1 MRILNIAFAF
11 LLATTAAFAQPT
23 NKQAKQLLT
32 DASAKLKSYNTI
44 FIGFDY
50 SFVNEKANVNQNEKG
65 TIGIKGDDYHFNFM
79 GMEQIRKGTKLY
91 TILTED
97 EEVQITEFSEDDD
110 QGLTPSSILNLYQE
124 GYSYKMAGSSN
135 IDGKKVQQ
143 VKLKP
148 IASEEIKEIEVGV
161 EKDTKKIVYIKQTGT
176 NGTVTTF
183 NITTFE
189 PNKKFPAN
197 YFTFN
202 KSDYPGYYIAD

>member
-11 LLATTAAFAQPT
+11 ILATTAAFAQPT
-23 NKQAKQLLT
+23 NKQAQQLLT
-32 DASAKLKSYNTI
+32 DASAKLKSYSTLY
-44 FIGFDY
+44 IGFDY
-50 SFVNEKANVNQNEKG
+50 SFENKKAGVSQNEKG

-79 GMEQIRKGTKLY
+79 GMEQIRKGSKLY

-97 EEVQITEFSEDDD
+97 EEVQITEFSADED
-110 QGLTPSSILNLYQE
+110 QGLTPSTILDLYQS
-124 GYSYKMAGSSN
+124 GYSYKMAGN
-135 IDGKKVQQ
+135 TTINGKKVQQ

-148 IASEEIKEIEVGV
+148 VASEDIKEIEVGV
-161 EKDTKKIVYIKQTGT
+161 EKDTQKVVYIKQTGT

-202 KSDYPGYYIAD
+202 KSDYPGYYIAE